1 MARAAATRV
10 VAGNPAVNELELC
23 LPGRPVAES
32 DATELQLQSW
42 VLELYDK
49 LRVPLFRYLVCIG
62 IPREEADEVLQETFL
77 RAYKHLRGGGETG
90 NFRSWIF
97 RVAHNL
103 AINQLKKQ
111 RRLSVGGLE
120 LCDLA
125 PPVVDPSPDAEEL
138 LLRKER
144 LRRICA
150 AMKTLS
156 ATELQ
161 CVHLRAEGL
170 RYREIADVMGCG
182 VSTVADSLRRA
193 IAKLAGG
200 DDA

>member
-1 MARAAATRV
+1 MARAATRV
-10 VAGNPAVNELELC
+10 VAGNPAVNELEFC
-23 LPGRPVAES
+23 LPERRVAEP

-62 IPREEADEVLQETFL
+62 VPSEEADEILQETFL

-90 NFRSWIF
+90 NFRSWMF

-111 RRLSVGGLE
+111 RWLSVGGLE

-125 PPVVDPSPDAEEL
+125 PPVVDPSPDAEQV
-138 LLRKER
+138 LLRKEQ
-144 LRRICA
+144 LGRICA
-150 AMKTLS
+150 VMKTLS
-156 ATELQ
+156 SQELQ

-170 RYREIADVMGCG
+170 RYREIADIMGCS

-200 DDA
+200 EDA